1 MMPTPTDAQRQA
13 LREKPDQP
21 IVMHQ
26 FWQDLLFLHW
36 AIDPA
41 DIQQRLPPGLH
52 VDTFDG
58 KAWTAIV
65 PFFMRG
71 IRPRFCPAVPG
82 LSHFLEMN
90 LRTYVHDD
98 QGRPG
103 VWFDSLDCNQSVA
116 VWTAR
121 TLFHLPYQNAQ
132 MSANKTAAGMIHHRS
147 QRRGEAATSEFVYRL
162 KPETR
167 QAKLGSLEFFLAE
180 RYLLF
185 TQTPSGLRCG
195 RVHHAPYP
203 LAEVEL
209 EKWDADLFRL
219 NGYAVPTRPPD
230 HVIGSP
236 GVQVQVYPLT
246 R

>member
-1 MMPTPTDAQRQA
+1 MSTPTDAQRQA
-13 LREKPDQP
+13 MREVPDQP
-21 IVMHQ
+21 VVMRQ
-26 FWQDLLFLHW
+26 RWEDLLFLHW
-36 AIDPA
+36 ASDPA
-41 DIQQRLPPGLH
+41 EIQKRLPPGLH

-58 KAWTAIV
+58 KGWIAIV
-65 PFFMRG
+65 PFFMKG
-71 IRPRFCPAVPG
+71 IRPRFCPAMPG
-82 LSHFLEMN
+82 LSNFLEMN

-103 VWFDSLDCNQSVA
+103 VWFDCLDCNQSLA

-132 MSANKTAAGMIHHRS
+132 MSATKTPAGMIHYCS
-147 QRRGEAATSEFVYRL
+147 QRRGDAVTSEFAYRI
-162 KPETR
+162 KPETHL
-167 QAKLGSLEFFLAE
+167 AEPGSLEFFLAE

-209 EKWDADLFRL
+209 EKWDADLFRI
-219 NGYAVPTRPPD
+219 NGYATPKRPPD